1 MGPDVEEAA
10 TVHLPRPARR
20 SVLLLTGALLLTACG
35 SGSGS
40 SDGPATRGAR
50 AVAFDN
56 CGRRV
61 TVGAPPKRAVSLNQ
75 GTTEIMLSLGL
86 ADRMAGTA
94 TWTDPVLKGLEK
106 ADAKV
111 PRLADDQ
118 PSFESVLAAE
128 PDFVAASFASTLSAG
143 GVAPREKFEELGVP
157 TYLSPADCEGKD
169 NSGDGDGSRTRPLAM
184 DTVYREVEELAR
196 VFGVEDRGEELVARL
211 KSRVAKAAS
220 GVRAEDTTVLYWFA
234 NQESPYMAGCCGAP
248 GVITNALGAK
258 NVLDD
263 SRQEWPQVSWETVAD
278 RDPDVLV
285 VGDLTRR
292 SQTAE
297 SAAKKIAFLESHPA
311 TRNMRAVKG
320 KSYVLLSGQ
329 AMNPT
334 IRTVEGVE
342 KVAAAL
348 RAHGLAG

>member
-1 MGPDVEEAA
+1 M
-10 TVHLPRPARR
+10 
-20 SVLLLTGALLLTACG
+20 
-35 SGSGS
+35 
-40 SDGPATRGAR
+40 
-50 AVAFDN
+50 
-56 CGRRV
+56 
-61 TVGAPPKRAVSLNQ
+61 
-75 GTTEIMLSLGL
+75 
-86 ADRMAGTA
+86 
-94 TWTDPVLKGLEK
+94 
-106 ADAKV
+106 

-118 PSFESVLAAE
+118 PSFERVLAAE

-157 TYLSPADCEGKD
+157 TYLSPARLRGQGQQRRRRRLTDEATGHGHRLPR
-169 NSGDGDGSRTRPLAM
+169 SGGTGTGL
-184 DTVYREVEELAR
+184 
-196 VFGVEDRGEELVARL
+196 GVEDRGEELVARL

-248 GVITNALGAK
+248 RRHHERARGEERPRRQQAGMAPGQLGDRRRPRPRRA
-258 NVLDD
+258 
-263 SRQEWPQVSWETVAD
+263 RRRRPHPQVA
-278 RDPDVLV
+278 
-285 VGDLTRR
+285 
-292 SQTAE
+292 TAE